1 MSGGVKGAGE
11 TRGPT
16 DIELGVTTRCAERGD
31 CGIEQWVGTV
41 IRRACS
47 SSARVFPSTACTRR
61 RDASSTISGVSSV
74 ATSTVRFS
82 MTPLLRT
89 ATTIAMWLARSTSCT
104 LRMVAWSAVG
114 PTTTAVQSVNEV
126 STSDVRCIIDSSWPW
141 VPAKKSLSVRGS
153 APARSVCASRSASTK
168 NR

>member
-41 IRRACS
+41 IRRGLLEFAS
-47 SSARVFPSTACTRR
+47 VLPSTACTKR

-82 MTPLLRT
+82 MTPLLST
-89 ATTIAMWLARSTSCT
+89 ATTMAMWLARSTICT
-104 LRMVAWSAVG
+104 LRIVA
-114 PTTTAVQSVNEV
+114 
-126 STSDVRCIIDSSWPW
+126 
-141 VPAKKSLSVRGS
+141 
-153 APARSVCASRSASTK
+153 
-168 NR
+168 